1 MLCKSIKSPLSPRT
15 TYETIG
21 WKHANFTAERE
32 KINRNELPVSCWTC
46 IWWGARKDG
55 GCQWIPFKDTQTM
68 SYVHSGGRPVSLS
81 LSTSL
86 TDNKWGRLGVM
97 VPRDTSDW
105 VPLFYRNDAMEIRNV
120 SRRSRNLI
128 LFIQKY
134 FYPRPIFH
142 FRVMDYVLEGLV
154 SVRQLGP
161 LPWRL

>member
-1 MLCKSIKSPLSPRT
+1 MYMLCKSIKSPPPRT

-32 KINRNELPVSCWTC
+32 KINWNELPVSCWTC

-81 LSTSL
+81 TSL

-105 VPLFYRNDAMEIRNV
+105 VSLFYRNDAMEIRNV
-120 SRRSRNLI
+120 SKGFQLVQKKKKKKKKEPDI
-128 LFIQKY
+128 LFRNIS
-134 FYPRPIFH
+134 I
-142 FRVMDYVLEGLV
+142 LV
-154 SVRQLGP
+154 PFFISA
-161 LPWRL
+161 WWIMY